1 MLWDNSV
8 DRFLWLTLVAGNQ
21 AALAVAKWLIY
32 LLDYPCVL
40 NKRSLLTV
48 CLYNMSFCVTVRW
61 CACAVCVCRRN
72 TLTLQSGIGGNV
84 AGR

>member
-8 DRFLWLTLVAGNQ
+8 DRFMWLTLVAANQ

-48 CLYNMSFCVTVRW
+48 RLYNMSFCVSVRW
-61 CACAVCVCRRN
+61 CVCVCRVRM
-72 TLTLQSGIGGNV
+72 
-84 AGR
+84 